1 MKSESV
7 FVLALPE
14 KASQINIFMQT
25 IGERLEE
32 ARKRKGISLREAAEI
47 TKIRSDFLGCL
58 EQNKFD
64 FDLPEIYRRGF
75 IKNYAR
81 YLKLDPEK
89 ILTDY
94 NAQRLSQT
102 RGKRGTSEW
111 FSGTPVGETKST
123 ETAEIERTYGTMSAA
138 TNHKT
143 APAPASEKENTSG
156 SEEIL
161 PEKTFYLKIGL
172 ILAGT
177 IALVIVLFGLV
188 RAIIGSG
195 PELVETTAATSIT
208 PPAKAVSTKSFSIQ
222 TNGGSSFAVVRQLS
236 NREIIF
242 QGTLA
247 NGESVTV
254 EKDGAVEIAYTN
266 AEFVTIR
273 NGNEDIRAEGTNV
286 AGSTKFRLP

>member
-1 MKSESV
+1 M
-7 FVLALPE
+7 LAIPE
-14 KASQINIFMQT
+14 KASQINTFMQT

-47 TKIRSDFLGCL
+47 TKIRSDFLGYL

-89 ILTDY
+89 LLTDY

-111 FSGTPVGETKST
+111 FGGTPSAEAKST
-123 ETAEIERTYGTMSAA
+123 ETTEGDRSYGTMSAA
-138 TNHKT
+138 PTRKGSS
-143 APAPASEKENTSG
+143 APEKAAESG
-156 SEEIL
+156 AGEML

-177 IALVIVLFGLV
+177 IALVVVLFGLV
-188 RAIIGSG
+188 RAIIGDG
-195 PELVETTAATSIT
+195 PELVETTAATT
-208 PPAKAVSTKSFSIQ
+208 LTQPAEVVSTKSFRIQ
-222 TNGGSSFAVVRQLS
+222 TDGGTSFAVVRQLN

-273 NGNEDIRAEGTNV
+273 NGNEDIRAAGSNV